1 MKGRLLKALIA
12 VAAALVLPALSPAF
26 PAFGDSFG
34 YIEGVNVNLR
44 SGPSVS
50 AKAEMQFP
58 GGELVQITAKEP
70 PKGGEKYPWFQVTTG
85 GGTTG
90 WVYGQFLAE
99 GRLPPRFALADP
111 GGRRLLIPA
120 GADDFALLEKHAGR
134 YTRCVLENG
143 PFRIEFEG
151 SRKADPDWNGR
162 EKAQNFDS
170 MGGLLFRVK
179 DGPLP
184 VPSDSFGG
192 VEALV
197 AEESYLAGAE
207 VIRLSRGADAADADA
222 RASFEKMYGRSLKSI
237 FLLAGG
243 EDFEA
248 EIYAME
254 FEVKGKNALG
264 AVALVTPEGTL
275 RLDFPAEWNE
285 QSVWHVDDEG
295 NFYPEYYSVGALIKR
310 GEGLEFTLHNP
321 AAESL
326 TARLVITRGGKLTV
340 PGGMVL
346 CRYAA
351 PM

>member
-1 MKGRLLKALIA
+1 MVYRFLKPLLPALATLMLIA
-12 VAAALVLPALSPAF
+12 VL
-26 PAFGDSFG
+26 PAFGNSHGF
-34 YIEGVNVNLR
+34 IEGTNVNLR
-44 SGPSVS
+44 TEPSVS
-50 AKAEMQFP
+50 SGVAARFP
-58 GGELVQITAKEP
+58 GGELVEIMGKVPSGE
-70 PKGGEKYPWFQVTTG
+70 GEKFPWFEVSTG

-111 GGRRLLIPA
+111 EGRRLLIPA
-120 GADDFALLEKHAGR
+120 GSDEFALLEKNAGR

-143 PFRIEFEG
+143 LFRIEFEG
-151 SRKADPDWNGR
+151 SRKSDPDWNGR
-162 EKAQNFDS
+162 ETAQNFDQ
-170 MGGLLFRVK
+170 MGGLVFRVK

-184 VPSDSFGG
+184 LPADSFGG
-192 VEALV
+192 AEALV

-207 VIRLSRGADAADADA
+207 VIRLSRGADVADADA
-222 RASFEKMYGRSLKSI
+222 RAYFERIYSRSLKSI

-254 FEVKGKNALG
+254 FEVQGKNALG

-295 NFYPEYYSVGALIKR
+295 NFYPEYYSVGALIRR

-326 TARLVITRGGKLTV
+326 TARLVINRGGKLAV
-340 PGGMVL
+340 PGGIML
-346 CRYAA
+346 NRYAA
-351 PM
+351 PQ